1 MNFLNNDF
9 DTSGETKSA
18 SDLRDYYLSTTKR
31 PQSSLLSGEIALDN
45 PGLNGFSSRVGK
57 AGPLGTL
64 LWHTVILGERSAKN
78 YSRNLLAYGV
88 RAGMYAG
95 RSFFMSIG

>member
-9 DTSGETKSA
+9 DISGETKSA
-18 SDLRDYYLSTTKR
+18 SDLRDYYLSTIKR
-31 PQSSLLSGEIALDN
+31 PQSSLLSGELVN
-45 PGLNGFSSRVGK
+45 SPGFHGSGFRVGK
-57 AGPLGTL
+57 AGPFGTL
-64 LWHTVILGERSAKN
+64 LWHTIILGERSARN

-95 RSFFMSIG
+95 RFLLMSIR